1 MTNVLDPPRRSN
13 LDLGGRSKEQ
23 PSMAELRAECVECLF
38 AQRATPASMV
48 IDDSGKWVLFLPV
61 STTLCELQS
70 LH

>member
-1 MTNVLDPPRRSN
+1 
-13 LDLGGRSKEQ
+13 
-23 PSMAELRAECVECLF
+23 
-38 AQRATPASMV
+38 MV